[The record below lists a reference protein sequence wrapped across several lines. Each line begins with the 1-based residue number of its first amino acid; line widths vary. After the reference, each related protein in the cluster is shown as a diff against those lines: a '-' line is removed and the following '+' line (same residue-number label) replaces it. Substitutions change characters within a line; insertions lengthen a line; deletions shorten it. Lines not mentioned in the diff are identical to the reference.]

1 MKDRRPFERLIAFV
15 GSPYGTLL
23 LVLVATLLAY
33 PFLGSHRALNW
44 LFDLIA
50 LGVVAAALRVTDRGQ
65 TRYHV
70 IWLLGVS
77 AFISGLL
84 ARSLGLDLAYPI
96 GAGLRVL
103 FLGYLI
109 VVIFSDILRRRNI
122 TFDAVL
128 GASCVLV
135 MLGLTF
141 GSAYALLEWLVP
153 GSFAIPAVPQS
164 VESVFGPS
172 STEYQL
178 VYFSLVTMTTI
189 GFGDI
194 VPLAPPAR
202 SLAAI
207 EGLLTQLYLAVII
220 ARLVGLEI
228 ANRLQNPEAPTG
240 SSS

>member
-1 MKDRRPFERLIAFV
+1 MDRKPFERVVGVV
-15 GSPYGTLL
+15 GSPYGALLIVLVVML
-23 LVLVATLLAY
+23 LVY
-33 PFLGSHRALNW
+33 PFLGSHRAFGW
-44 LFDLIA
+44 VFDLIT
-50 LGVVAAALRVTDRGQ
+50 LGVVVAALRVTHGSRF
-65 TRYHV
+65 RFHL
-70 IWLLGVS
+70 IWLLGIS
-77 AFISGLL
+77 AFISGFL
-84 ARSLGLDLAYPI
+84 ARSLGLDWAYPL
-96 GAGLRVL
+96 GAVLRAL
-103 FLGYLI
+103 FLGYLM
-109 VVIFSDILRRRNI
+109 VVIFSDILRRKNV

-164 VESVFGPS
+164 IASVFGQT
-172 STEYQL
+172 STESQL
-178 VYFSLVTMTTI
+178 VYFSLVAMTTI

-202 SLAAI
+202 SLVAI
-207 EGLLTQLYLAVII
+207 EGLLAQLYLAIII

-228 ANRLQNPEAPTG
+228 ASRLQNPEPPGA

>member
-1 MKDRRPFERLIAFV
+1 VKNRRPFERLIAFV
-15 GSPYGTLL
+15 GSPYGALL
-23 LVLVATLLAY
+23 IVLVAMLFVY
-33 PFLGSHRALNW
+33 PFLGSHRAFNW
-44 LFDLIA
+44 VFDLIT

-65 TRYHV
+65 TRYHA

-77 AFISGLL
+77 AFISGFL
-84 ARSLGLDLAYPI
+84 ARSLGLDWAYPL

-103 FLGYLI
+103 FLGYLM
-109 VVIFSDILRRRNI
+109 VVIFSDILRRKNV

-141 GSAYALLEWLVP
+141 GSGYALLEWLVP
-153 GSFAIPAVPQS
+153 GSFAIPAVPQAI
-164 VESVFGPS
+164 ETAFGTS
-172 STEYQL
+172 STESQL
-178 VYFSLVTMTTI
+178 VYFSLVAMTTI

-202 SLAAI
+202 SLVAI
-207 EGLLTQLYLAVII
+207 EGLLAQLYLAIII

-228 ANRLQNPEAPTG
+228 ASRLQNPEPPGG